1 MIVWSI
7 MSWSVY
13 EPESCV
19 KNNRERCLGLGQM
32 GSLGHLAVAQ
42 NPTFY
47 AGFYAINQ
55 RRRHGGKH
63 ELEYHE
69 HSVGHRRPMLIP
81 PALRRRIGPFI
92 MLTEIQA

>member
-32 GSLGHLAVAQ
+32 DSFGHLAVAQ
-42 NPTFY
+42 NPTFH

-55 RRRHGGKH
+55 RQRHGGKH
-63 ELEYHE
+63 ELEYMNTRWGT
-69 HSVGHRRPMLIP
+69 VGPCWSPLP
-81 PALRRRIGPFI
+81 YQ
-92 MLTEIQA
+92 EE

>member
-32 GSLGHLAVAQ
+32 ASFGHLTVAQ
-42 NPTFY
+42 NPTFH

-63 ELEYHE
+63 ELDTMNTRWGT
-69 HSVGHRRPMLIP
+69 VGPCCSPLP
-81 PALRRRIGPFI
+81 Y
-92 MLTEIQA
+92 EEE

>member
-13 EPESCV
+13 EPKSCV
-19 KNNRERCLGLGQM
+19 KNNRERCLDLEQM
-32 GSLGHLAVAQ
+32 GSFGHLAVAQ
-42 NPTFY
+42 NPTFH

-69 HSVGHRRPMLIP
+69 HSVEHRRPMLIP
-81 PALRRRIGPFI
+81 PAY
-92 MLTEIQA
+92 EEE